1 MRLSVCLL
9 AVVLGL
15 FQSQRALSGERP
27 VETSQDQREK
37 ESVPF
42 SYRMFFERQKVFGEI
57 AARKKLA
64 PAEAYAEVR
73 EAARLT
79 EQEVGIVR
87 RIVEDCNQALAK
99 NDAETTK
106 VLAEADAHP
115 KDRAPKLEA
124 LRLYD
129 EKQAIVA
136 SHIGQLKKELGKDSF
151 QRLDAYVA
159 SLVGPNTRP

>member
-9 AVVLGL
+9 AIVLGL
-15 FQSQRALSGERP
+15 FQSQRALGGERP

-37 ESVPF
+37 GSESF
-42 SYRMFFERQKVFGEI
+42 AYQMFLTREKVFAEI
-57 AARKKLA
+57 AAKKKLA
-64 PAEAYAEVR
+64 TEEAYAEVR

-106 VLAEADAHP
+106 VLAEAHAHP

-129 EKQAIVA
+129 EKQAIIA
-136 SHIGQLKKELGKDSF
+136 SHIRQLKTELGKDSF
-151 QRLDAYVA
+151 RRLDAYVA
-159 SLVGPNTRP
+159 SLVGPNARP

>member
-9 AVVLGL
+9 AIVLGL

-27 VETSQDQREK
+27 VE
-37 ESVPF
+37 PF
-42 SYRMFFERQKVFGEI
+42 AYQMFFARQEVFEKI
-57 AARKKLA
+57 AAKKELA
-64 PAEAYAEVR
+64 AKEAYAEVR

-79 EQEVGIVR
+79 EQEAEIVR

-99 NDAETTK
+99 NDAETTR

-115 KDRAPKLEA
+115 KDRALKLEA

-129 EKQAIVA
+129 EKQAIIA
-136 SHIGQLKKELGKDSF
+136 SHIKQLQTELGKDSF
-151 QRLDAYVA
+151 RRLDAYVA
-159 SLVGPNTRP
+159 SLVGPNARP

>member
-9 AVVLGL
+9 AIVLGL
-15 FQSQRALSGERP
+15 FQSQRVLSGERP

-37 ESVPF
+37 MSEAF
-42 SYRMFFERQKVFGEI
+42 AYQMFFTRQEVFEKI
-57 AARKKLA
+57 AAKKELA
-64 PAEAYAEVR
+64 AKEAFAEVR

-79 EQEVGIVR
+79 EQEVEIVR

-106 VLAEADAHP
+106 VLAEADSHP

-124 LRLYD
+124 MRLYD
-129 EKQAIVA
+129 EKQAIIA
-136 SHIGQLKKELGKDSF
+136 SHIRQLKTELGKDSF
-151 QRLDAYVA
+151 RRLDAYVA
-159 SLVGPNTRP
+159 SLVGPNARP

>member
-9 AVVLGL
+9 AIVLGL

-37 ESVPF
+37 ESEAF
-42 SYRMFFERQKVFGEI
+42 AYRMFFERQKVFGEI
-57 AARKKLA
+57 AARKQLA
-64 PAEAYAEVR
+64 AEEAYAEVR

-79 EQEVGIVR
+79 EQEVAIVR
-87 RIVEDCNQALAK
+87 RIVEDCNQALTK

-129 EKQAIVA
+129 EKQAIIA
-136 SHIGQLKKELGKDSF
+136 SHIRQLKTELGKDSF

-159 SLVGPNTRP
+159 SLIGPNARP

>member
-9 AVVLGL
+9 AIGLGL
-15 FQSQRALSGERP
+15 FPSQRALSGERP

-37 ESVPF
+37 ASEAIA
-42 SYRMFFERQKVFGEI
+42 YQTFFLRQEVFAEI
-57 AARKKLA
+57 AAKKKVA
-64 PAEAYAEVR
+64 AEEAFAEVR

-87 RIVEDCNQALAK
+87 RIVEDCNQTLAK
-99 NDAETTK
+99 NRAETTK

-129 EKQAIVA
+129 EKQAIIA
-136 SHIGQLKKELGKDSF
+136 LHIRQLKTELGKDSF

-159 SLVGPNTRP
+159 SLVGPNARP